1 MMPCIVNLQHGR
13 TLTVEDQPD
22 AQVVELRSG
31 SGALELRLKLTED
44 GVVLQ
49 LEGAR
54 ISLKAEQSIDLD
66 CNTLNLNADSDIRIQ
81 GARVFIN

>member
-1 MMPCIVNLQHGR
+1 MLGGVELSHGR
-13 TLTVEDQPD
+13 TLTVETVGGED
-22 AQVVELRSG
+22 VVEVKSG
-31 SGALELRLKLTED
+31 DGLLELRFKLTED

-66 CNTLNLNADSDIRIQ
+66 AKSITMHADADLRMR
-81 GARVFIN
+81 GARVYIN